1 MTSPHHHEVPTM
13 STVTPIQ
20 TGHSGSVRELAH
32 RRAGDLD
39 VWLLWSPADDAVS
52 VQIYDRA
59 LETRVTVA
67 VDGRPALEVFHH
79 PFAYARVSELAA

>member
-1 MTSPHHHEVPTM
+1 MC
-13 STVTPIQ
+13 TVTTIP
-20 TGHSGSVRELAH
+20 TDRSETPRELAH

-39 VWLLWSPADDAVS
+39 IRLLWSPADDAVS
-52 VQIYDRA
+52 VEIHDLA

-79 PFAYARVSELAA
+79 PFAYASVSELAA